1 MRIKSF
7 RATNFRNIENCNIS
21 FEDGVNFLFGEN
33 AQGKTN
39 AIEGIYLF
47 SRGKSFRSVDD
58 REMIRFGTEG
68 FRISIIY
75 EDKDGEGILEYA
87 CFGRER
93 LRKKNGY
100 KISRVSEMIGSFRSV
115 LFYPDDLDLVKGG
128 PEERRGFLN
137 VAISQ
142 CYPEYLAE
150 YSRFKIALDNRNRIL
165 KNASKGNYFDEGE
178 LIAWSKQMAEYASFI
193 YCLRRD
199 YLSRLSIYTGKI
211 ALDMSA
217 GKENITISLKSDIDE
232 DKPEGLLS
240 RDEVIK
246 KYIEVFTNNLQK
258 EMIVG
263 TSLYGPQRD
272 DIEILLNEKSARA
285 FASQGQQRSI
295 VLSMKL
301 AEGEVIKEMFSE
313 YPVFLF
319 DDVLSELDENRRRYC
334 LSGMGQRQVIITSC
348 ESERLKDE
356 AGRVIEVK
364 EGEYVFTHR

>member
-7 RATNFRNIENCNIS
+7 RATNFRNIVECDIS
-21 FEDGVNFLFGEN
+21 FTDGVNFLFGEN

-47 SRGKSFRSVDD
+47 SRGRSFRSVDD
-58 REMIRFGTEG
+58 REMIRFGEEG
-68 FRISIIY
+68 FRISITY
-75 EDKDGEGILEYA
+75 VDRDGEGVLEYA

-93 LRKKNGY
+93 LRKRNGY
-100 KISRVSEMIGSFRSV
+100 KISRVSEMIGSFKSV

-142 CYPEYLAE
+142 CYPEYLSE
-150 YSRFKIALDNRNRIL
+150 YSRFKIALENRNSLL
-165 KNASKGNYFDEGE
+165 KSASKGGYIDEGE
-178 LIAWSKQMAEYASFI
+178 LLAWSEQMADYASYI
-193 YCLRRD
+193 YLLRRD
-199 YLSRLSIYTGKI
+199 YLNRLSIHAGRV
-211 ALDMSA
+211 ALDMS
-217 GKENITISLKSDIDE
+217 GGRECVTMSLKSDILE
-232 DKPEGLLS
+232 CGEKPLT
-240 RDEVIK
+240 RDEVRK
-246 KYIEVFTNNLQK
+246 KYIEVFTSNIQK
-258 EMIVG
+258 EKIVG

-295 VLSMKL
+295 VLAMKL
-301 AEGEVIKEMFSE
+301 SEGEVIKELFSE

-319 DDVLSELDENRRRYC
+319 DDVLSELDESRRRYC
-334 LSGMGQRQVIITSC
+334 LSGMGDRQVIITSC
-348 ESERLKDE
+348 ESERLKGE
-356 AGRVIEVK
+356 AGNVIEVK